1 MRKVGIKHKILAAAL
16 AAGIVFSMQG
26 FTAAAGTMGMGS
38 SAQSE
43 QSGPGVV
50 SQEQTVQEQT
60 AQEQTAQPEGQ
71 AGTGQDP
78 LQVNYSAFMVQQ
90 GWSTVTADNHQCVAP
105 GGTWVSAMKANL
117 INIPAGA
124 QVGIRYQVNLSGSG
138 WLNWSEDGAESGG
151 SGGVMPLESIRM
163 ELTGSLAADYDLY
176 YMVYQNGSWTDW
188 AANGAAAGV
197 EGAGL
202 RVDGIRASITSKG
215 AGLPADIVVPQSSI
229 DPSKPMIALTFD
241 DGPRTAVTSRIL
253 DSLEANG
260 ARATF
265 FMLGS
270 M

>member
-50 SQEQTVQEQT
+50 SQEQTGQPEGQEQTVQEQTVQEQT

-229 DPSKPMIALTFD
+229 DPSKPMCGRYYGHGLIR
-241 DGPRTAVTSRIL
+241 PV
-253 DSLEANG
+253 
-260 ARATF
+260 
-265 FMLGS
+265 
-270 M
+270 